1 MRVLQTGLTGL
12 ALALLIPSPA
22 AAWHKEG
29 HMLVARVAW
38 QQLTDSERANFT
50 KILKAHPH
58 YDIYLAAN
66 RPKDLPEPEWVFVR
80 AATWSDWVRG
90 PAVNGLSQD
99 DADQIRNTYHK
110 SVWHYVDLP
119 YVHPADTGKFNAG
132 EIRKKILEPELDP
145 KGEPRH
151 ALAALNQ
158 CMKQLKSTDAPD
170 ADKAV
175 TLCWLLHLV
184 GDLHQPLHCTTLLAS
199 KDTFCPSFDSP
210 QGDRGGNLLA
220 IKVKATDPAAMVL
233 HFYWDAL
240 LFSDNPPFE
249 KVDAVSKTLLTK
261 FKRDQLPELAKT
273 DFPAWAEEGLELAKT
288 VVYKG
293 DGCFLRACPLFPDQK
308 VDHKGLVHGL
318 DAPVLPDGYQP
329 AAEAVAARRMVLAGY
344 RLADQLKLVLQ
355 PGK

>member
-90 PAVNGLSQD
+90 PSGNGLSKD
-99 DADQIRNTYHK
+99 ESNQIKTKFNK
-110 SVWHYVDLP
+110 PNWHFVDLP

-199 KDTFCPSFDSP
+199 KDTFCPSFDPP

-220 IKVKATDPAAMVL
+220 VKVKATEPAAMVL

-261 FKRDQLPELAKT
+261 LALCSRTRKS
-273 DFPAWAEEGLELAKT
+273 PKGWSLGWMRRSYRT
-288 VVYKG
+288 VTNQ
-293 DGCFLRACPLFPDQK
+293 RPRPS
-308 VDHKGLVHGL
+308 
-318 DAPVLPDGYQP
+318 PP
-329 AAEAVAARRMVLAGY
+329 AAWSWPVTGW
-344 RLADQLKLVLQ
+344 
-355 PGK
+355 PIS